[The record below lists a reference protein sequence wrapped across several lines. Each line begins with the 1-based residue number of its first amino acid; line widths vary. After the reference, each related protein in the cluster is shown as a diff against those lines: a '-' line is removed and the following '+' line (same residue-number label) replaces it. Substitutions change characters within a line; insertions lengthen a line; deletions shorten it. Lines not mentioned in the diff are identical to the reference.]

1 MRPTRLAP
9 LLFLLFAMAGTV
21 TPQSTPSPP
30 PQEATSTLTVRIE
43 GLRNAKGNIYLKLS
57 RDSKAIETRKVE
69 IDANTLTA
77 RTVFENLPRG
87 AYAVS
92 LIHDENR
99 NEKLDTN
106 FLGIPKE
113 GYGFSNNPSKR
124 MGMPKY
130 DETTFALNQP
140 QQAIQIHVIYW

>member
-21 TPQSTPSPP
+21 TPQSRSSPP
-30 PQEATSTLTVRIE
+30 PQEATSTLTVRID
-43 GLRNAKGNIYLKLS
+43 GLRNAKGDIYLKLS
-57 RDSKAIETRKVE
+57 RDSKAIEVRKVE

-87 AYAVS
+87 AYVVS